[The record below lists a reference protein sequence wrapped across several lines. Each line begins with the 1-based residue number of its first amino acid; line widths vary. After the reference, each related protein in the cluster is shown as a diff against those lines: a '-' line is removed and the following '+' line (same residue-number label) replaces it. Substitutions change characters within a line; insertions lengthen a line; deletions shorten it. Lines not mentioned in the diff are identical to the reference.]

1 MCAQI
6 RFAIFQVDTERES
19 AWRVSFF
26 GARILYLFWIMNTHT
41 HTHTF
46 GERFNYIY
54 ETHSLRQHTRTYV
67 VQRTCDRD
75 CKYHTQRAIEIGCH
89 RYCGAWQPY
98 SLRHS
103 ISVAGILCTQSHY
116 TIWLPN
122 VLRTHTHIHTLS
134 HCPQS
139 RQKRTNWLQIARR
152 SFHPRCSAEHRGGE
166 AKQMSEWC
174 LLYWYRGALGV
185 CVFL

>member
-41 HTHTF
+41 HTHVRRTIQLHLWDALSAAT
-46 GERFNYIY
+46 Y
-54 ETHSLRQHTRTYV
+54 SRTYV

-122 VLRTHTHIHTLS
+122 VLRTHTYT
-134 HCPQS
+134 HCRIVPN
-139 RQKRTNWLQIARR
+139 RGKREPIDY
-152 SFHPRCSAEHRGGE
+152 
-166 AKQMSEWC
+166 K
-174 LLYWYRGALGV
+174 
-185 CVFL
+185 